1 MAGFGS
7 LTRAMAAV
15 VRDIMDTDPATV
27 RPETLVEEVVATLRR
42 NELPGLPVVDGE
54 GRVVGIV
61 TEADLVLP
69 DDDGDLHIPH
79 YINLFG
85 GTVFLEPLSRFEDRL
100 RKAFASKAED
110 MMTPEPET
118 VAPDT
123 TVREAARIIHD
134 TGHNRLP
141 VVEDGRLVGVVT
153 RLDVLGALAA

>member
-1 MAGFGS
+1 
-7 LTRAMAAV
+7 MAAT
-15 VRDIMDTDPATV
+15 VRDIMDPEPATV
-27 RPETLVEEVVATLRR
+27 RRDSPVEEVVATLRD
-42 NELPGLPVVDGE
+42 NELPGLPVVDDD

-69 DDDGDLHIPH
+69 DDQGDLHIPH

-85 GTVFLEPLSRFEDRL
+85 GTVFLEPLGRFEERL

-110 MMTPEPET
+110 MMSTDPDT
-118 VAPDT
+118 VSPDT
-123 TVREAARIIHD
+123 TVQEAARIIHE

-153 RLDVLGALAA
+153 RVDVLGALAA